1 MQEASILVF
10 FSMLNFLQSY
20 GLWELFIGSF
30 LAATVVPFSSDA
42 LYAGILL
49 AGCNPVS
56 CLIVGTI
63 GNWVGGLTSFGI
75 GWLGKWEW
83 IEKWFHVK
91 KETLEKQR
99 SRIDRFGVWLALF
112 TWLPFVGDVFAIALG
127 FYRLSPVKSALF
139 MLIGKFLR
147 FLGWTLL
154 FYYTGW
160 SL

>member
-20 GLWELFIGSF
+20 GLWGLFIGSF

-112 TWLPFVGDVFAIALG
+112 TWLPFVGDVFAIASG

>member
-1 MQEASILVF
+1 MDLGSW
-10 FSMLNFLQSY
+10 
-20 GLWELFIGSF
+20 GLWGLSIGTF

-42 LYAGILL
+42 LFVGVILASDRPL
-49 AGCNPVS
+49 A
-56 CLIVGTI
+56 CLLVATL
-63 GNWVGGLTSFGI
+63 GNWLGSILSYWV
-75 GWLGKWEW
+75 GWLGRWEW